1 MTHRSVNAPSAA
13 DRNPELYQLTVSG
26 AFLSILP
33 LAAAM
38 LVLSAFDV
46 PV

>member
-1 MTHRSVNAPSAA
+1 VNAPSAA
-13 DRNPELYQLTVSG
+13 DRNPELCQLTVSG

-33 LAAAM
+33 LAAPM
-38 LVLSAFDV
+38 LVLGAIGV